1 MQPDGDLDARTCPE
15 LLPGLDHWLE
25 LFWELSTDRQIGM
38 SVGPIPSASID
49 RAIQTSGIGEHES
62 DLFRH
67 CIRQADKAYLE
78 IAALDEK
85 ERARRKAEFNQPMTP
100 ELFKRLF
107 G

>member
-1 MQPDGDLDARTCPE
+1 MQPADGRDTRTCPE

-49 RAIQTSGIGEHES
+49 REIQTSGMACDEA

-67 CIRQADKAYLE
+67 CMRQADKAYLE
-78 IAALDEK
+78 IASLDEK

-100 ELFKRLF
+100 VLFRRLF